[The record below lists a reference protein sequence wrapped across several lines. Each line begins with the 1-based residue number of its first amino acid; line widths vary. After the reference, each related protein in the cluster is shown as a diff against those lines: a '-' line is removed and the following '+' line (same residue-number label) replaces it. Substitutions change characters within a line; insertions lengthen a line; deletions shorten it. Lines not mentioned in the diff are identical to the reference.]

1 MALGDLLRGLV
12 GERPELE
19 IRILVWSLST
29 LHAPSATLPLIFGAS
44 WQDHPRIHVRLD
56 RKHPIYAAHHQK
68 VVCIDETM
76 AFVGGMDLTVDRWDT
91 TEHRVEHPVR
101 RTPKGIV
108 YGPVHDTQM
117 AVEGDAARALADLVR
132 ERWCRATGEMLVPA
146 EPADDLWPDGLEPDF
161 IDADV
166 AIART
171 EPGWAGAPAVRE
183 CARLTVD
190 ALAAARG
197 AIYIE
202 AQYLTAPAI
211 RDQLAKILERPD
223 GPEIAVIVT
232 KVCHGMLERLFMGA
246 NRDRLI
252 RHLKDCDADDRFRAF
267 HPVVT
272 GDDGNE
278 IDVLIHSKLV
288 IVDDTFIRVGSSNL
302 NNRSIGLD
310 TECDVAIEARNAAQ
324 RKAIARIRTR
334 LLAEH
339 LGESCT
345 AVERAVAAERSIVR
359 AIDRLNRGPRRL
371 RCYGALD
378 ERGPWR
384 SLPGT
389 RLFDPEK
396 PIRWLELLSLQR
408 PRSRL

>member
-1 MALGDLLRGLV
+1 RGGDPCAHPRRRPHDCRHDAEALHRSGSAPARRRGHVRSRAHRAADGAGPGGQRPWAGTRRRIPPRRLIPPPESEPLRRFGRYLPRRGRHPRRVQCSPGPAGKMRADTTFLTAAEASAEAGLFRILRPGANCWRIARAPRAAVLVDGEAYFRRLEQVLKRATRSILLVGWDFDASIRLTPDRPDGRSVALGDLLRGLV

-101 RTPKGIV
+101 RTPKGVV

-117 AVEGDAARALADLVR
+117 AVEGHAARALADLVR

-202 AQYLTAPAI
+202 AQYLTAPA
-211 RDQLAKILERPD
+211 
-223 GPEIAVIVT
+223 
-232 KVCHGMLERLFMGA
+232 
-246 NRDRLI
+246 
-252 RHLKDCDADDRFRAF
+252 
-267 HPVVT
+267 
-272 GDDGNE
+272 
-278 IDVLIHSKLV
+278 
-288 IVDDTFIRVGSSNL
+288 
-302 NNRSIGLD
+302 
-310 TECDVAIEARNAAQ
+310 
-324 RKAIARIRTR
+324 
-334 LLAEH
+334 
-339 LGESCT
+339 
-345 AVERAVAAERSIVR
+345 
-359 AIDRLNRGPRRL
+359 
-371 RCYGALD
+371 
-378 ERGPWR
+378 
-384 SLPGT
+384 
-389 RLFDPEK
+389 
-396 PIRWLELLSLQR
+396 
-408 PRSRL
+408 